1 MALGVRTGWQ
11 ATHIR
16 LILTI
21 LVFPAAPL
29 FTVHKPLSSFSFS
42 PISPS
47 HTVSSEWRLPTFWV
61 SFTLLCHMA
70 VSMPG
75 MYLTFKN
82 VFFYV
87 EEIMEGGR
95 IAMAQIIIQRQN
107 KFNQGT

>member
-1 MALGVRTGWQ
+1 
-11 ATHIR
+11 
-16 LILTI
+16 
-21 LVFPAAPL
+21 
-29 FTVHKPLSSFSFS
+29 
-42 PISPS
+42 
-47 HTVSSEWRLPTFWV
+47 
-61 SFTLLCHMA
+61 MA